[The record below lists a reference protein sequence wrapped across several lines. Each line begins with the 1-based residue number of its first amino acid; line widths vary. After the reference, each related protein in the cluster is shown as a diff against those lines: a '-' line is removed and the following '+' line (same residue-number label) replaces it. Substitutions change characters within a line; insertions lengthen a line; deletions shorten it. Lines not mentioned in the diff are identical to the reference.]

1 MILDR
6 LENAGQYRALGQGL
20 AKGLAFLAET
30 DFCGREDGRLGIEG
44 SDLYAILMSY
54 KTRPPEEAV
63 WEAHRKY
70 MDIQCVLAGAERIGW
85 ANLGELEPDGE
96 YDPDKDAIYL
106 RGVGSLFAAKAGTFA
121 VFGPQDAHMPGIALG
136 PPGLV
141 RKVVV
146 KVRVG

>member
-6 LENAGQYRALGQGL
+6 LENAGQYRALGPGL

-30 DFCGREDGRLGIEG
+30 GFCGREDGRIAIEG
-44 SDLYAILMSY
+44 DDLYAILMSY
-54 KTRPPEEAV
+54 KTRPSEEGR

-70 MDIQCVLAGAERIGW
+70 LDIQCVLAGAERIGW

-96 YDPDKDAIYL
+96 YDPDKDAL
-106 RGVGSLFAAKAGTFA
+106 FLHGVGSFFAAKAGTFA
-121 VFGPQDAHMPGIALG
+121 VFGPQDAHMPGLALG
-136 PPGLV
+136 PPALV

-146 KVRVG
+146 KVKVG